1 MTLSLLDQPQDA
13 PEPADTTLLPPPAGW
28 PAPPA
33 AAVYHELL
41 GEIVTRIAPHTEA
54 DPAAIL
60 TQLLVAFGAAVGRG
74 AWFTVEATRHHP
86 NQFMLLCGDSSK
98 ARKGSSW
105 DHVRRLLA
113 SVDPSIEQRILTG
126 LSSGEGLIWAVR
138 DPTAQDPGITDQ
150 RLLIIEPEF
159 ASVLKA
165 ASREISTLSPT
176 LRAAWDGRP
185 LAILTRTSPAHATQ
199 AHIALIGHIT
209 QTELRRHTTQV
220 ELANG
225 YLNRI
230 LIVACRRQRLLPEG
244 GHHDPLAGTGLTRLL
259 AATLKHAQT
268 AGQVHLDPDAR
279 ELWHDAYRQ
288 LARPLPGVLGQITAR
303 AEAHT
308 IRLALLYTLAD
319 GKRQI
324 GPQHLHAALALH
336 DYATRSA
343 AWALNGATGQP
354 LAEQIHAVLQAHPA
368 GLTRSQISDTLKHN
382 QPAGQTDHALH
393 ALQTAGR
400 ATVTQIATGGR
411 PAQLWTAS
419 THPTPPPDHAPPDP
433 DLAANPRRTAGAVT
447 ERSEGKRAKRP

>member
-1 MTLSLLDQPQDA
+1 MTLSLLDQP
-13 PEPADTTLLPPPAGW
+13 PEDPPPADTELPPPAGW
-28 PAPPA
+28 PTPPDP
-33 AAVYHELL
+33 AVYHELL
-41 GEIVTRIAPHTEA
+41 GAIVTTIAPHTEA
-54 DPAAIL
+54 DPVAIL

-74 AWFTVEATRHHP
+74 AYFTVEATRHHP
-86 NQFMLLCGDSSK
+86 NEFMLLTGDSSK

-105 DHVRRLLA
+105 DHVQRLITQ
-113 SVDPSIEQRILTG
+113 VDPSIQQRILTG

-138 DPTAQDPGITDQ
+138 DPTAQDPGISDQ
-150 RLLIIEPEF
+150 RLLIVEPEF

-176 LRAAWDGRP
+176 LRSGWDGRP
-185 LAILTRTSPAHATQ
+185 LAILTRTAPARATS

-209 QTELRRHTTQV
+209 QDELRRHTTQI
-220 ELANG
+220 ELSNG

-244 GHHDPLAGTGLTRLL
+244 GHHDPLAGTDLTRLL
-259 AATLKHAQT
+259 AATLNHAQT
-268 AGQVHLDPDAR
+268 AGQVRLDPDAR
-279 ELWHDAYRQ
+279 ELWHHAYRQ
-288 LARPLPGVLGQITAR
+288 LAHPLPGVLGQITAR

-308 IRLALLYTLAD
+308 IRLALLYALTD
-319 GKRQI
+319 GQRQI
-324 GPQHLHAALALH
+324 SPSHLQAALGLH

-354 LAEQIHAVLQAHPA
+354 LAEQIHAALRTSRA

-382 QPAGQTDHALH
+382 QPAGQLDHALR

-411 PAQLWTAS
+411 PAQLWTA
-419 THPTPPPDHAPPDP
+419 TPV
-433 DLAANPRRTAGAVT
+433 R
-447 ERSEGKRAKRP
+447 